1 MISKATSLT
10 EWRMGKIELQIL
22 IVIQYEIR
30 NMSTS
35 VIKFTYAKAQWRVW
49 NATNALPLRAAA
61 LPLRCR
67 CAAAAL
73 PPRCRRAA
81 AALWPAAAHSA
92 PGTICRVASIFM
104 YSMHSSM
111 TRILSRIIA
120 RVCAASWSGGAR
132 CPVHASDGNAKCT
145 KARGQSCANDSSDE
159 SGGTRRLPGVAA
171 IHNHIIPLV

>member
-73 PPRCRRAA
+73 PPRCRRAVA
-81 AALWPAAAHSA
+81 CGCAQRTRYHMSRRVHIYVQYAQQYDAH
-92 PGTICRVASIFM
+92 
-104 YSMHSSM
+104 
-111 TRILSRIIA
+111 LIA
-120 RVCAASWSGGAR
+120 HHRPCLRGQLVGRCAVPGAR
-132 CPVHASDGNAKCT
+132 
-145 KARGQSCANDSSDE
+145 Q
-159 SGGTRRLPGVAA
+159 
-171 IHNHIIPLV
+171 